1 MNRHTHRHT
10 YRHTHRHTCES
21 PFPYSPV
28 VCSDSAHP
36 GLTVLTPPAEPFRQP
51 TLRHVPLGMPVAVV
65 NATVPRMLGYG
76 SARLVG
82 DNAHVAD
89 VPTAASAVMRTSHS
103 SDDTHSCL
111 FEVVSVCHA
120 QHFMH
125 STCG

>member
-1 MNRHTHRHT
+1 
-10 YRHTHRHTCES
+10 
-21 PFPYSPV
+21 
-28 VCSDSAHP
+28 
-36 GLTVLTPPAEPFRQP
+36 
-51 TLRHVPLGMPVAVV
+51 MPVAVV

-120 QHFMH
+120 QHLWVMPH
-125 STCG
+125 SANVRAGRVQQTMWSGPVRAVTHDLLGSPSSVSRPMAHWAIRTPAPALVPLPLP